1 MECENIIE
9 ILQSKGIKLIPP
21 KDLPK
26 DELIYSLLDTL
37 TEANIIGRNVL
48 RDIKIRAQYARL
60 KENGKSS
67 PDARQIII
75 DQPLTDQNG
84 NKYILSEDTIRN
96 ILYNKKKRKK

>member
-37 TEANIIGRNVL
+37 TEVNIIGRNVL
-48 RDIKIRAQYARL
+48 RDIKIRAQYTML
-60 KENGKSS
+60 KESGKSS
-67 PDARQIII
+67 PEARQIII
-75 DQPLTDQNG
+75 DQSFTDQNG
-84 NKYILSEDTIRN
+84 NKYYISEDTVRN
-96 ILYNKKKRKK
+96 ILYSKKRRK